1 MNKGILYSNEKEQTR
16 TWITWMKDMDE
27 YYKHIFSQPQQ
38 QARYKRI
45 HLYGSVYIEFRTG
58 KTNL

>member
-1 MNKGILYSNEKEQTR
+1 MNQGILYSNEKEQTR
-16 TWITWMKDMDE
+16 TWMKDMDE
-27 YYKHIFSQPQQ
+27 YYKHIFSQQRQ

-45 HLYGSVYIEFRTG
+45 HLYDCVYIEFRTG